1 MDKESV
7 LLDSEDRMDKALGA
21 LDREFSR
28 LRTGRA
34 STGLV
39 DNIKVDY
46 YGTPTPISQLASV
59 AIPDSRTITIQPWD
73 RGAFAGVEK
82 AILKSDLGLTPVND
96 GKIIRISIPPLTE
109 ERRKELGKLARK
121 SGEEAKVAVR
131 NVRRDANDQL
141 KKLEKDKTIS
151 EDELKKATDD
161 VQKLTDKYVAKVD
174 EKCAAK
180 EKEIMDLYEAEP
192 GRGERP
198 RQQPALF
205 PSRPSPPVLLKLS
218 ADGGGILLLPKGRER
233 PA

>member
-21 LDREFSR
+21 LDRDFSR

-73 RGAFAGVEK
+73 RGAFASVEK

-109 ERRKELGKLARK
+109 DRRKELGKLARK

-131 NVRRDANDQL
+131 NIRRDAMDKFKAQKKKSEITEDDL
-141 KKLEKDKTIS
+141 KIIEKD
-151 EDELKKATDD
+151 L
-161 VQKLTDKYVAKVD
+161 QKLTDDYIKEVERIAD
-174 EKCAAK
+174 EK
-180 EKEIMDLYEAEP
+180 EKELMEI
-192 GRGERP
+192 
-198 RQQPALF
+198 
-205 PSRPSPPVLLKLS
+205 
-218 ADGGGILLLPKGRER
+218 
-233 PA
+233 

>member
-121 SGEEAKVAVR
+121 SGEEA
-131 NVRRDANDQL
+131 
-141 KKLEKDKTIS
+141 
-151 EDELKKATDD
+151 
-161 VQKLTDKYVAKVD
+161 
-174 EKCAAK
+174 
-180 EKEIMDLYEAEP
+180 
-192 GRGERP
+192 GRGRRP
-198 RQQPALF
+198 QRPPRRQ
-205 PSRPSPPVLLKLS
+205 
-218 ADGGGILLLPKGRER
+218 R
-233 PA
+233 PAQEAGKGQGHLRGRTQEGHR